1 MSGAT
6 RAGLAADGTV
16 ALVRLPLVGSDA
28 VGQVVATVGRADAA
42 TATALHAGSETR
54 PYACRR
60 AAPWLD
66 VTSLHAGVTRALLVG
81 GEGATL
87 AAWMP
92 LAEALGGDGGS
103 ALRMRFRAPT
113 RFREAGRDYL
123 FPDPTAVFGDLL
135 RRWAALG
142 LAPPPAPNLQRI
154 AGEIAAYRVATAPGP
169 RGRPLAGFV
178 GETRYDLTGL
188 NAADRWTVW
197 RLARFAAWRG
207 VGAHTGYGFGWV
219 EVA

>member
-1 MSGAT
+1 MSEAT
-6 RAGLAADGTV
+6 AASLAADGTAAV
-16 ALVRLPLVGSDA
+16 VRLPLVGSDA
-28 VGQVVATVGRADAA
+28 VGQVLATVGRADAA
-42 TATALHAGSETR
+42 TAAALHVGSETR

-60 AAPWLD
+60 AGPWLD
-66 VTSLHAGVTRALLVG
+66 VASLHAGVTRALLAG

-87 AAWMP
+87 VAWMP
-92 LAEALGGDGGS
+92 LAEALGGGGGPV
-103 ALRMRFRAPT
+103 LRVRFRAPT

-123 FPDPTAVFGDLL
+123 FPDPAAVFGDLL
-135 RRWAALG
+135 RRWTALG
-142 LAPPPAPNLQRI
+142 LAPMPAPNPRRI
-154 AGEIAAYRVATAPGP
+154 AGKIDTYRVAIGPGP

-178 GETRYDLTGL
+178 GEASYDLTGL